1 MKNFISLFLILLSF
15 NVFSQENVSWNSNY
29 FTTKDSK
36 KILKVYVKNKIILH
50 YKDKKTFQSLFKI
63 EVHSFYE
70 KEPYRYDII
79 LVDKKLE
86 GDYLYGVT
94 DEGDEITINKKNDNI
109 LIILHQ
115 FNGVDIIYN
124 QGKMKI

>member
-1 MKNFISLFLILLSF
+1 MFLVKKMYPGIL
-15 NVFSQENVSWNSNY
+15 
-29 FTTKDSK
+29 
-36 KILKVYVKNKIILH
+36 IILQQ
-50 YKDKKTFQSLFKI
+50 KIVKK
-63 EVHSFYE
+63 VHSFYE